1 MKKLVAVS
9 LVFLS
14 AAVLADAT
22 NVADVAA
29 ARTARAERRK
39 ARGSYVDRILGGY
52 VSKPNSAKGK
62 VVILNAQ
69 NAVPRKDFEAALA
82 EIRKSVHPE
91 MAVADVATVKLAN
104 PKDDIA
110 KAGGKVGVVLADSPD
125 LPMLVTAPE
134 AGWSIVNVAALKD
147 GKADGLAH
155 RVRVEL
161 LRGFALASGCAFMS
175 RDPIVLRSNVL
186 ISEDLDLLDV
196 EEYGVMARLQMQK
209 ELPTHGVTP
218 WTTMPYRKACEEGWA
233 HQPTNDFQKAIW
245 KRVHQLPSK
254 PMKIQFDPAA
264 QKGKVTK

>member
-1 MKKLVAVS
+1 MKELVAVS

-22 NVADVAA
+22 NAVDTAA
-29 ARTARAERRK
+29 ARAARAERRK
-39 ARGSYVDRILGGY
+39 TRGSYVDRVLGGY

-69 NAVPRKDFEAALA
+69 KIVPRKDFEGALA

-91 MAVADVATVKLAN
+91 MSLVDVATVKLAN

-110 KAGGKVGVVLADSPD
+110 KAGGNVGVVLADSPD

-134 AGWSIVNVAALKD
+134 AGWAIVNVAALRD
-147 GKADGLAH
+147 GKAGGLAH

-175 RDPIVLRSNVL
+175 RDPVVLRSNVL
-186 ISEDLDLLDV
+186 ISEDLDLLDA
-196 EEYGVMARLQMQK
+196 EEYGMMARLQMER

-218 WTTMPYRKACEEGWA
+218 WKTMAYRKACEEGWA
-233 HQPTNDFQKAIW
+233 PQPTNDFQKAIW
-245 KRVHQLPSK
+245 KRTHQLPSA
-254 PMKIQFDPAA
+254 PMKIEFDPK
-264 QKGKVTK
+264 KGK